1 MSYFEQFMK
10 ANQAYVELHGNLHL
24 PIKPKMRVAI
34 VTCMDSRLH
43 VAQALGLALGDA
55 HILRN
60 AGGRVTEDMIRSLV
74 ISQQQMGTREIVIL
88 HHTDCGAQTFTN
100 HEFVAHL
107 QQELGVDVQHQD
119 FLPFTDV
126 EESVREDMRLLK
138 ESPLIPE
145 DVEISGA
152 VYDVDTGKMS
162 AVYCEEAF

>member
-1 MSYFEQFMK
+1 MSYFAHFLSDNE
-10 ANQAYVELHGNLHL
+10 AYVALHGTAHL
-24 PIKPKMRVAI
+24 PLKPKTRVAI

-74 ISQQQMGTREIVIL
+74 ISQQQMGTREIVVL

-100 HEFVAHL
+100 EGFARQL
-107 QQELGVDVQHQD
+107 RDSLGVEVGDRD

-126 EESVREDMRLLK
+126 EASVREDMAILRQ
-138 ESPLIPE
+138 SPLIPD
-145 DVEISGA
+145 DVVINGA
-152 VYDVDTGKMS
+152 VYDVDTGRMTP
-162 AVYCEEAF
+162 VV